1 MTNSK
6 QKCIIYIGDFD
17 LRNQNVQA
25 HLVRNNATILNRL
38 GYKVAFIGV
47 NREASINEI
56 DSLPKLNVGEENS
69 YLELSNT
76 LTIKGL
82 LQYRMIVKTIIAF
95 LDVISQSTKVSAI
108 ISYQAPTYAPV
119 LKKIVSW
126 CRKHGAKYIVNCADI
141 TIFNSQP
148 LLRRL
153 VMTLNWKY
161 LHRVNKKNADGLI
174 AVSSFIERFY
184 HKDGMPSIIIPP
196 LFNNTVDTSYQLNNK
211 ITFVYAGTPFVM
223 KRKVNVDGM
232 KDRLDK
238 IVEYCIHL
246 SNEKIEYRLL
256 IIGVTKELYLDCI
269 PQHRDALIE
278 NNDIIFCGRRSH
290 NDTLIAVKNAD
301 YMLNYRDKNIM
312 NEAGL
317 STKLVESVSLGTPVV
332 MNSIGDSFRYL
343 REGITGFELTG
354 DFDRDVVLLQS
365 LCNKTKDER
374 MVLKQECAG
383 DKTFAIERYE
393 TKFGEFLNEVLS
405 N

>member
-343 REGITGFELTG
+343 REGITGVELTG
-354 DFDRDVVLLQS
+354 DFDRDVV
-365 LCNKTKDER
+365 TIF
-374 MVLKQECAG
+374 V
-383 DKTFAIERYE
+383 
-393 TKFGEFLNEVLS
+393 
-405 N
+405 